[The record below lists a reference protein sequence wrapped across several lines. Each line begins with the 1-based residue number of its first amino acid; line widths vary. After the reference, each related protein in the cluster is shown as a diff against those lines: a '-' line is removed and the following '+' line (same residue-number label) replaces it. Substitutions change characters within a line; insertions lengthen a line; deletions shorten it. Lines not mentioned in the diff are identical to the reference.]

1 MKTQIKNAL
10 TIFLLAAIFNGVGYL
25 FLSNEKIRK
34 ELKPTTLD
42 RMEAL
47 WYGMRPDTLIGVIV
61 KEGDTYCDIFRKH
74 SNFLE
79 KYPEYSKYID
89 EIAVRMFYKC
99 NPGENPYL
107 LRPGDTVYV
116 PVYKKYKK

>member
-34 ELKPTTLD
+34 ELKPTTWE

-47 WYGMRPDTLIGVIV
+47 DLRPVTVVGVIV
-61 KEGDTYCDIFRKH
+61 GEGETYCDIFRKH
-74 SNFLE
+74 SNFP
-79 KYPEYSKYID
+79 KKYSKYID
-89 EIAVRMFYKC
+89 EIAVKMFYEC

-116 PVYKKYKK
+116 PVYKK